1 MLPHKSLIKF
11 LAVVG
16 ATVSKGGASAISA
29 VWTFPAVIFSAMLIA
44 WAAEAAQFLI
54 SQGLALAIL
63 AWIQTLPEFAVEG
76 VIAWSAGKDPSKIH
90 LVTANFTGAIRL
102 LPGLGWPLIFFTAF
116 IFNKIKTG
124 ENIKEIVLKKEHSLE
139 VLALLPPLIYFV
151 VIFLKGTFNIIDSL
165 VLILLYSSYL
175 YSLNKL
181 PPQEVEGVDELEP
194 IPRSILRRR
203 PLFRNSII
211 MGLFLAGG
219 LILLFVAEPFLH
231 SMLALAVTLGISEFV
246 FVQWV
251 APFLSEFPEKVS
263 AFYWARQVKKASI
276 ALMNMVSS
284 NINEW
289 TMLAAMI
296 PIVFSL
302 SAGGVSTIHFDEFQL
317 TEILLTIVQSLLAF
331 MLLLNMKYSWYE
343 ALGLFL
349 LWAIQFAQPHLRE
362 EIIFVY
368 LAWIAF
374 CLIQILF
381 GWREPQAIKDFMH
394 ILRSYIL
401 VSKPSTQ
408 IDPEERK

>member
-1 MLPHKSLIKF
+1 
-11 LAVVG
+11 
-16 ATVSKGGASAISA
+16 
-29 VWTFPAVIFSAMLIA
+29 
-44 WAAEAAQFLI
+44 
-54 SQGLALAIL
+54 
-63 AWIQTLPEFAVEG
+63 
-76 VIAWSAGKDPSKIH
+76 
-90 LVTANFTGAIRL
+90 
-102 LPGLGWPLIFFTAF
+102 
-116 IFNKIKTG
+116 
-124 ENIKEIVLKKEHSLE
+124 
-139 VLALLPPLIYFV
+139 
-151 VIFLKGTFNIIDSL
+151 
-165 VLILLYSSYL
+165 
-175 YSLNKL
+175 
-181 PPQEVEGVDELEP
+181 
-194 IPRSILRRR
+194 
-203 PLFRNSII
+203 

-263 AFYWARQVKKASI
+263 AFYWARQVKKAPI

-317 TEILLTIVQSLLAF
+317 TEILLTMVQSLLAF

-349 LWAIQFAQPHLRE
+349 LWAIQFARPHLRE

-368 LAWIAF
+368 IAWIVF

-381 GWREPQAIKDFMH
+381 GWRKPQAIKDFMH
-394 ILRSYIL
+394 ILGSYIL
-401 VSKPSTQ
+401 VSKPSEVN
-408 IDPEERK
+408 PEKRK

>member
-1 MLPHKSLIKF
+1 MLSHKSFIKF
-11 LAVVG
+11 LTFVG
-16 ATVSKGGASAISA
+16 ATLSNGGAGAISA
-29 VWTFPAVIFSAMLIA
+29 VWTFPAVISSAMLIA

-194 IPRSILRRR
+194 IPRSILRRK

-263 AFYWARQVKKASI
+263 AFYWARQVKKAPI

-317 TEILLTIVQSLLAF
+317 TEILLTMVQSLLAF

-349 LWAIQFAQPHLRE
+349 LWAIQFARPHLRE

-368 LAWIAF
+368 IAWIVF

-381 GWREPQAIKDFMH
+381 GWRKPQAIKDFMH
-394 ILRSYIL
+394 ILGSYIL
-401 VSKPSTQ
+401 VSKPSEVN
-408 IDPEERK
+408 PEKRK